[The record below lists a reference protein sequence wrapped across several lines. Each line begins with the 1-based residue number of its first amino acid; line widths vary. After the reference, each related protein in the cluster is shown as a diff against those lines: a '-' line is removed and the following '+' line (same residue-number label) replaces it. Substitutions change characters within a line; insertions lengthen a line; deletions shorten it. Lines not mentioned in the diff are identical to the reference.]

1 MPGKPR
7 TGIGTFGTIRT
18 TALPSGAFQAM
29 TRFRDWDGRLRRVTA
44 AAPTRA
50 RAVAALREKLV
61 ERDRISGEGYVTAD
75 TDFATL
81 GALWLDEIAIDPRLA
96 DGTKDVY
103 ATELRTLLMP
113 TWGNLTVRE
122 MTTARLDRFLKL
134 QAGMSHSKAKHSRVL
149 LNMIMK
155 FAMRHGAI
163 RHNPLAG
170 VTTLHKPPT
179 APKALTLDELA
190 RIRRAARE
198 WRTGESRP
206 GPKPDGQLSDII
218 EVMLGS
224 SARIGEALALRRC
237 DLDMTANP
245 PTVHIRG
252 TIVVPKGIGV
262 SRQGWPKTHASDRI
276 VAIPQFA
283 AEVIRRR
290 LALIA
295 DLDPEHLIFFTKR
308 GTPITPCNARRTFRQ
323 VLDEAGLAGQG
334 IKPHSFRKTVATLIS
349 EEANDEMAAEMLG
362 HAGTAVT
369 REHYIERKQ
378 RPNPETARILEGLA
392 PPRDPRPES

>member
-7 TGIGTFGTIRT
+7 TGIGTFGAIRT
-18 TALPSGAFQAM
+18 SALPSGAFQAM
-29 TRFRDWDGRLRRVTA
+29 TRLRDWDGRLRRVTA
-44 AAPTRA
+44 TGTTRA
-50 RAVAALREKLV
+50 RAEAALRAKLV
-61 ERDRISGEGYVTAD
+61 ERDRSGDTGEAVTAD
-75 TDFATL
+75 TEFSDL
-81 GALWLDEIAIDPRLA
+81 GALWLEEIAIDSRLA
-96 DGTKDVY
+96 DGTKDLY
-103 ATELRTLLMP
+103 ATQLRTLLLP
-113 TWGNLTVRE
+113 AWGNLTVRE
-122 MTTARLDRFLKL
+122 ITTARLERFLKL
-134 QAGMSHSKAKHSRVL
+134 QAGVSYSKAKHARVL
-149 LNMIMK
+149 LNLILK

-170 VTTLHKPPT
+170 TSPLHKPPA

-190 RIRRAARE
+190 RIRTAARE

-206 GPKPDGQLSDII
+206 GPKPDGQLRDII

-252 TIVVPKGIGV
+252 TVVVRKGTGV
-262 SRQGWPKTHASDRI
+262 ARQAWPKTHASDRI

-283 AEVIRRR
+283 AEVLRRR

-295 DLDPEHLIFFTKR
+295 DRDPEHLLFFTKR
-308 GTPITPCNARRTFRQ
+308 GTPITPYNARRTFRQ
-323 VLDEAGLAGQG
+323 VLEEAGLDGRG
-334 IKPHSFRKTVATLIS
+334 IKPHSFRKTVATLLS
-349 EEANDEMAAEMLG
+349 EEATDEVAAEMLG

-378 RPNPETARILEGLA
+378 RANPETARILEGLA
-392 PPRDPRPES
+392 PPREG